1 MIRHTL
7 TAAALATVL
16 AVPAFAQQQPNSGS
30 TATQAAPSA
39 QPAPGMPHQNTTAQM
54 ANQKPG
60 FVQNQ
65 SAMEWRA
72 SRLIGASVYG
82 PDNASIGEIND
93 VIIGSDGQFKA
104 AVIGVGGFLG
114 VGEKN
119 VALPFE
125 AINVARKPNSEAVDK
140 ITVSFSK
147 DELKNA
153 PAFAYYEASGSTA
166 TTGSS
171 TGTGAAGSM
180 KK

>member
-7 TAAALATVL
+7 TAAALAATL

-30 TATQAAPSA
+30 TAAQPAPSA
-39 QPAPGMPHQNTTAQM
+39 QPAPGMPHQNTATS
-54 ANQKPG
+54 QKPG

-72 SRLIGASVYG
+72 SKLIGASVYG

-93 VIIGSDGQFKA
+93 VIIGSDGKFKA

-125 AINVARKPNSEAVDK
+125 ALNVARKPNSEAVDK

-153 PAFAYYEASGSTA
+153 PAFAYYEASGSSA

-171 TGTGAAGSM
+171 TAPVRPVR
-180 KK
+180 